1 MTLYPQVI
9 AGETSWPQ
17 PIETVYQLLG
27 GGDASAIAPKLP
39 HLGMADILFMSSIMV
54 LPRERRPWG
63 IVTWLSEVFQ
73 LSRPA
78 LYDLSKRL
86 VDRLHEASIQ
96 ALPDSQAA
104 ADALPAVND
113 ERLKRTVL
121 TAAFPGKI
129 ALRPLQQVLGEAFD
143 ETRSIGWI
151 SELLAEAGARAGQ
164 VLDEVDYADMGPVMV
179 LRDETFFQEHPI
191 LFMVDP
197 VSGTILQAVVAPDRQ
212 ADTWGLTLLNAQGQ
226 GVEIAGVVEDMAR
239 TYPKS
244 LREAEVEVSVQ
255 KDLWHIQRD
264 GSQLCLDLERAA
276 FRATRQVMA
285 LEKKLCKAWQDDLF
299 AQYVAAVETEEKRY
313 EQHAAFV
320 TWFDHLCDA
329 LEIVDLPSGAIR
341 DKATNQWLLDASLK
355 AMAAIENDRVEQ
367 WLRTLG
373 RHQTQ
378 MLTWMDWLASAMAP
392 FQTQLA
398 QVIDHPLAQSQFV
411 RLVAKE
417 WRLRQALT
425 NGHRHLS
432 TAARKTTAILHSV
445 LADRQPLV
453 TLAQQLSDL
462 LDAACRTSSL
472 VENLNGLLKQFLH
485 NRRSFPSAQHLQNYL
500 NLFTLWQNMRVFQRG
515 KRQGMSP
522 FQRAGIQM
530 DTDDWLT
537 LLGYHPA

>member
-1 MTLYPQVI
+1 MTLYRQI
-9 AGETSWPQ
+9 TTNEASWPE

-27 GGDASAIAPKLP
+27 GGDASGIAPKLP
-39 HLGMADILFMSSIMV
+39 HLGMADILFMGSIMA
-54 LPRERRPWG
+54 LPRDRRPWG
-63 IVTWLSEVFQ
+63 IVTWLSGAFQ

-78 LYDLSKRL
+78 LYSLAERLMKRMA
-86 VDRLHEASIQ
+86 EPSAGT
-96 ALPDSQAA
+96 LPDKE
-104 ADALPAVND
+104 ADADSEVDVSD

-129 ALRPLQQVLGEAFD
+129 ALRPLQQVLDEAFN
-143 ETRSIGWI
+143 ESRSIGWI
-151 SELLAEAGARAGQ
+151 SELMAEAGERAGR
-164 VLDEVDYADMGPVMV
+164 VLEEVNYSGMGRVIV
-179 LRDETFFQEHPI
+179 LRDETFFQDHPI
-191 LFMVDP
+191 LLIVDP
-197 VSGTILQAVVAPDRQ
+197 VSSTILQAVVAPDRQ
-212 ADTWGLTLLNAQGQ
+212 ADTWALTLLAAQKQ
-226 GVEIAGVVEDMAR
+226 GVGIAGVVEDMAR
-239 TYPKS
+239 MYPKS
-244 LREAEVEVSVQ
+244 LREAEVEISAQ

-276 FRATRQVMA
+276 FRATKQVMA
-285 LEKKLCKAWQDDLF
+285 LEKKLRKGWKDDLF
-299 AQYVAAVETEEKRY
+299 DKYVTAVETEEKRY

-329 LEIVDLPSGAIR
+329 LEIVDLPCGAIR
-341 DKATNQWLLDASLK
+341 DKATNQWLLEESLQ
-355 AMAAIENDRVEQ
+355 AMAAIGNDRVQ
-367 WLRTLG
+367 KWLKTLR

-378 MLTWMDWLASAMAP
+378 ILTWMDWLEPSMNA

-398 QVIDHPLAQSQFV
+398 QLLDHPLTQSQFM

-417 WRLRQALT
+417 WRLRQAII
-425 NGHRHLS
+425 NGRRHLR
-432 TAARKTTAILHSV
+432 TVAHKTTAMLHSV
-445 LADRQPLV
+445 LADIPPLV
-453 TLAQQLSDL
+453 ALARQLSDL

-500 NLFTLWQNMRVFQRG
+500 NLFTLWHNMRVFQRG

-530 DTDDWLT
+530 AADDWLT

>member
-1 MTLYPQVI
+1 MTLYPQSI
-9 AGETSWPQ
+9 ADEASWPP
-17 PIETVYQLLG
+17 PIEMVYQLLG

-39 HLGMADILFMSSIMV
+39 HLGMSDILFMSSIML

-78 LYDLSKRL
+78 LYDLTKRL
-86 VDRLHEASIQ
+86 VGRLSKESIR
-96 ALPDSQAA
+96 ALPDSQASA
-104 ADALPAVND
+104 GTLRD

-129 ALRPLQQVLGEAFD
+129 ALRPLQQVLAEAFT

-151 SELLAEAGARAGQ
+151 SELLAEAGKKAGQ
-164 VLDEVDYADMGPVMV
+164 VLEEVDYAGMGAVMV
-179 LRDETFFQEHPI
+179 LRDETFFQDHPI

-197 VSGTILQAVVAPDRQ
+197 VSSTILQAVVAPDRQ
-212 ADTWGLTLLNAQGQ
+212 ADTWGLVLLSAQEQ
-226 GVEIAGVVEDMAR
+226 GLEIAGVVEDMAR
-239 TYPKS
+239 MYPKS
-244 LREAEVEVSVQ
+244 LREAEVKVPIQ

-264 GSQLCLDLERAA
+264 GSQLCLDLERSA
-276 FRATRQVMA
+276 FRATRQVMV
-285 LEKKLCKAWQDDLF
+285 LEKKLRKAWKDDLF
-299 AQYVAAVETEEKRY
+299 SRYVTAVENEEKRY

-329 LEIVDLPSGAIR
+329 LEIIDLPSGVIR
-341 DKATNQWLLDASLK
+341 DKATNQWLLDESLN
-355 AMAAIENDRVEQ
+355 AMAAIENDRVQ
-367 WLRTLG
+367 KWLRTL
-373 RHQTQ
+373 RRYQTQ
-378 MLTWMDWLASAMAP
+378 ILTWMDWLEPTLEA
-392 FQTQLA
+392 FQHQLA
-398 QVIDHPLAQSQFV
+398 QVIDHPLAQAQFM

-417 WRLRQALT
+417 WRLRQAIT

-432 TAARKTTAILHSV
+432 AAARKTTAMLHSV
-445 LADRQPLV
+445 LADMQPLV
-453 TLAQQLSDL
+453 ALAQQLSDL

-485 NRRSFPSAQHLQNYL
+485 NRRSFPSAEHLQNYL

-530 DTDDWLT
+530 DADDWLT
-537 LLGYHPA
+537 VLGYHPA